1 MIGRIVNYGE
11 IFAQAPQPAGDYL
24 TGINRGTL
32 LKTAVYLLGF
42 RGVQPYR
49 EVLSNIFGPHNR
61 GFVSALVA
69 RITAIEG
76 QDPHSAPST
85 TILVTE
91 LTKLRFFERVF
102 QRPDEAQTQT
112 EAETEQGILR
122 ALLALNSEADE
133 AEGASMAEVKHL
145 PGVPTL
151 VRLML
156 VTHLATYDLGQD
168 ETHEVIMG
176 QMAKFIQLFRFLE
189 ADPEYAPLLAAFLH
203 HFGCASWEE
212 YAQRIFAFLQP
223 VLHLLKGPGWM
234 MIEVPTGPDFARAC
248 AFLDHF
254 ILAAGTT
261 LAQEDFLSTREFP
274 LYKVQP
280 GQYVI
285 VYTRFVVELLH
296 KGLFFR
302 LKKLNESVKPRLLGK
317 KDWGGL
323 YKKSFSEESLLVPAL
338 NALLKPRGLA
348 MSGKEIEDSGAL
360 KKLNNGA
367 PDYYFR
373 RGKRVILLES
383 KDVNINKD
391 VKTGEKFSEFVEA
404 MRKKF
409 YRPSAEPI
417 NDVLRE
423 TAVLQLL
430 NNIRRLLAKQ
440 LPFDTDYNPKNLIFY
455 PIVVVHDRSFM
466 MPGLNVLVNSWF
478 QEQVAYLRQH
488 GMLGGIIKPLVLLD
502 IDTVLAYQDH
512 MANPNNRL
520 VLWDALEAYYD
531 YLQTDPRQYKARG
544 NRQLSGQEQLNQA
557 KRQATSF
564 PDFLADYAGRRLK
577 LAALSET
584 QRQLIEDF
592 LKSTEYN
599 QKITS

>member
-1 MIGRIVNYGE
+1 
-11 IFAQAPQPAGDYL
+11 
-24 TGINRGTL
+24 
-32 LKTAVYLLGF
+32 
-42 RGVQPYR
+42 GVQPYR

-61 GFVSALVA
+61 EFVRALVA
-69 RITAIEG
+69 RITELEG
-76 QDPHSAPST
+76 QGPHLAPST

-102 QRPDEAQTQT
+102 QRPDEAQTKT
-112 EAETEQGILR
+112 EAETEQSILR
-122 ALLALNSEADE
+122 ALLALNTEADD

-156 VTHLATYDLGQD
+156 ITHHATYDLSQD

-176 QMAKFIQLFRFLE
+176 QLAKFIQLFRFLE
-189 ADPEYAPLLAAFLH
+189 ADPEYTPLLTAFLR
-203 HFGCASWEE
+203 HFDCANWEE
-212 YAQRIFAFLQP
+212 YARRIFALLQP
-223 VLHLLKGPGWM
+223 VLQMLKGPGWM
-234 MIEVPTGPDFARAC
+234 IIEVKPGAEFASDC
-248 AFLDHF
+248 TFLDHF
-254 ILAAGTT
+254 ILAEGTS
-261 LAQEDFLSTREFP
+261 LIQEDFLSTREFP
-274 LYKVQP
+274 LYKVQQ
-280 GQYVI
+280 GKYVI
-285 VYTRFVVELLH
+285 VYPRFVVELLH

-302 LKKLNESVKPRLLGK
+302 LKKLNESAKPRLLGK
-317 KDWGGL
+317 KDWGSL

-338 NALLKPRGLA
+338 NAMLKPRGLA
-348 MSGKEIEDSGAL
+348 LSGKEIEDSGAL
-360 KKLNNGA
+360 KKLNNGE

-383 KDVNINKD
+383 KDVNVNKD

-409 YRPSAEPI
+409 YRPSSEPI

-455 PIVVVHDRSFM
+455 PLVVVHDRSFM

-478 QEQVAYLRQH
+478 QEQVAYLRQL
-488 GMLGGIIKPLVLLD
+488 GMFGGTIKPLVLVD

-512 MANPNNRL
+512 MANADNRL

-531 YLQTDPRQYKARG
+531 YLQANPRQYKARG
-544 NRQLSGQEQLNQA
+544 SRPLSGQEQLNLA

-577 LAALSET
+577 LPALSET

-592 LKSTEYN
+592 LKSSAYN
-599 QKITS
+599 QKIKHVPD